1 MQRIIGQILLLL
13 DLDLGRV
20 AGADHRYAT
29 VELGKPLLELPS
41 VIVGGRRID
50 LLADLRNACVYIA
63 PGADV
68 VDDRGV
74 ALVDSD
80 LLGPASM

>member
-63 PGADV
+63 LGADV
-68 VDDRGV
+68 VDDRCV
-74 ALVDSD
+74 VLVDND
-80 LLGPASM
+80 LLGPARM